1 MHKTSFV
8 FIWAFW
14 SENYFASID
23 RSVCGRRFERVIW
36 SWQTIIISCWWKCTF
51 NWTFTSFSL
60 SLPLYTSFL
69 SLSSF
74 CFKIHL
80 YFLTLSLTYTL
91 CFSLLSLH
99 FLSLSLF
106 LQYALIALSL
116 SFSLSFNHSISCLLF
131 TLFTILTFSHALIYL
146 SCTLCYLIILF
157 LSLRQMNFLPLFSTL
172 TQKEGEVFIWN
183 FGFRG

>member
-1 MHKTSFV
+1 MSILEWKLFC
-8 FIWAFW
+8 IDR
-14 SENYFASID
+14 SID
-23 RSVCGRRFERVIW
+23 RSVEEDSKEWFDPGK
-36 SWQTIIISCWWKCTF
+36 QL
-51 NWTFTSFSL
+51 SFLAGENVPLLLSLSLSL

-131 TLFTILTFSHALIYL
+131 TLFTILTFSYALISL

-157 LSLRQMNFLPLFSTL
+157 LSLRQMNFLPVFSTL